1 MSEDVEI
8 GTQIA
13 YVTLSDLGG
22 EDVNCEI
29 ENDVEEVEQSGK
41 EVMELHKLEENS
53 LVYNRCLK
61 DLFLQILIKIFS
73 TLVLFYIT
81 YLTEKLVVF
90 YLFNSYKNLRYLKWL
105 FTSRLKCYYHKS
117 FIKLPFLY
125 SLLQS

>member
-53 LVYNRCLK
+53 LVYKRCLK
-61 DLFLQILIKIFS
+61 DLFLQILKKIFS
-73 TLVLFYIT
+73 TLVLLFYH
-81 YLTEKLVVF
+81 
-90 YLFNSYKNLRYLKWL
+90 LFN
-105 FTSRLKCYYHKS
+105 
-117 FIKLPFLY
+117 
-125 SLLQS
+125 

>member
-61 DLFLQILIKIFS
+61 DLF
-73 TLVLFYIT
+73 
-81 YLTEKLVVF
+81 
-90 YLFNSYKNLRYLKWL
+90 
-105 FTSRLKCYYHKS
+105 
-117 FIKLPFLY
+117 
-125 SLLQS
+125 